1 MDKEISLTVKCPLCG
16 KLLMD
21 EDKQFR
27 NKPAVKLNIETEHD
41 RGVLWLSSVFGDS
54 SKEMSIEVAQ
64 NEIVD
69 IYCSHCNKE
78 LSIEE
83 SCTECG
89 APMVSFVIKA
99 GGIVRICS
107 RNGCENHT
115 IVFKDVASEMSK
127 FYYEYGF

>member
-1 MDKEISLTVKCPLCG
+1 MDKEISLIVKCPLCG
-16 KLLMD
+16 KSLMD
-21 EDKQFR
+21 EGKLFR
-27 NKPAVKLNIETEHD
+27 NKAAVKLNIETEHD
-41 RGVLWLSSVFGDS
+41 RGVLWLSSIFGDT
-54 SKEMSIEVAQ
+54 SKEMSIEVAH

-89 APMVSFVIKA
+89 GPMVSFVIKA

-107 RNGCENHT
+107 RNDCAHHT